1 MKYLQCE
8 LSISTSDNREFGYK
22 IAWLPEQFAKKGLIV
37 DTWDAG
43 EWSTGWKVKKVYS
56 GVVLEADYLVKRS
69 QDYKNQRKASDI

>member
-43 EWSTGWKVKKVYS
+43 EW
-56 GVVLEADYLVKRS
+56 
-69 QDYKNQRKASDI
+69 